1 VTPEEFI
8 NYYSHVSASIDQD
21 AFFELMMSNL
31 WSLGGANATQMPFA
45 GSSQK
50 ITNVSA
56 REAYRNDHHRNLFGT
71 DSKTPFNKN
80 QQTDWKSSQSNHFNA
95 PDTIKY
101 VPTAGGSNMASSGS
115 SEPRMAWAKN
125 VNRLTPADYQG
136 IQHSDDQLVELFRQ
150 MLAER
155 GARGIFGLQRIFK
168 IMDDNNSG
176 TLDIQEFWK
185 ALSDFRLPV
194 SQEECRAL
202 FDKFDIDGNEEI
214 SYDEFLYSI
223 APQLN

>member
-1 VTPEEFI
+1 MKSKFNAAQHPDVKSGKLTENEIQTEFIETFDQHHKVTNPGSDRVTPEEFI

-80 QQTDWKSSQSNHFNA
+80 QQTDWKSS
-95 PDTIKY
+95 
-101 VPTAGGSNMASSGS
+101 
-115 SEPRMAWAKN
+115 
-125 VNRLTPADYQG
+125 
-136 IQHSDDQLVELFRQ
+136 
-150 MLAER
+150 
-155 GARGIFGLQRIFK
+155 
-168 IMDDNNSG
+168 
-176 TLDIQEFWK
+176 
-185 ALSDFRLPV
+185 
-194 SQEECRAL
+194 
-202 FDKFDIDGNEEI
+202 
-214 SYDEFLYSI
+214 
-223 APQLN
+223 